1 MRLNALQLNDKL
13 TKYTAI
19 LIDNYATEVQECVD
33 RETTDIIH
41 ALQEARIG
49 AQTKCMDEFSGEF
62 ADSKPADLVDK
73 YRHRLEMSVCEQNVT
88 FETLCK
94 ARVANGDQLVDELSE
109 KFTHLLHRKLDD
121 NFLFMTEQKEL
132 YTYFNDIYGRFT
144 AKCEYLCASD
154 QYCIDGNQLA
164 EYLLKRQ
171 TVIDLFQEDYYLC
184 EKFGE
189 LTATAVDEYKQKI
202 AEINTK
208 NAKYVQNYIQ
218 MGKQVYEKQMSN
230 LLKSGTFSD
239 ETFREQHNALLD
251 NIWVKM
257 AYKLSTKQIKQ
268 SVIRECKQQLELSME
283 PVYHAQLALNQQ
295 IHELINN
302 LMTEML
308 YKLHEQ
314 YCQQFAARLSQ
325 TPYLDRCNFN
335 QVHTDLVSQLWP
347 RLESIVFDQKTRFT
361 DKYLWE
367 ILGLNRVNIELNVDE
382 AKEKY
387 WALNERKRNK
397 SNSLIVSFADTPTG
411 AYYDRPAGAILNVL
425 DAHNTGRLATNSLAF
440 DGKRILYGAEAERY
454 LNGAKSHIIDI
465 MGRDV
470 SDDELYNY
478 EFRFVD
484 KNHLKI
490 RLIYGDEANTSL
502 ELNVESLLALQTIE
516 MKTAAERQ
524 FDSPMLN
531 TLFVVPTGYTIRQ
544 LNAVRDS
551 ATIAGIEHAHFITEM
566 SAAAIDFGFNT
577 SNYDRNLAYRE
588 VLIVIFARNICELAL
603 VEYIDDGMRYKAYK
617 CVPITGQTPNEM
629 YNFVN
634 KKLPTWLASLFKYV
648 KYSKVFDGLVI
659 GDYQIASKIN
669 FEKLPK
675 KYCTR
680 ITFNCVMSAI
690 ITRGAVFY
698 SDHYETHRK
707 PIPIS
712 GVYLR
717 DIMCCIVFNDNIK
730 YMDTLVRANE
740 TPGTCC
746 YQKFKLPSTC
756 KLPIFIFIMDGPETV
771 IKQYIIHELNKHV
784 NLGEDLYLFIT
795 MCSDTYFATNYE
807 FTIHGKIAPK
817 YISNVPNEIMT
828 EVHYNLTQE
837 QLGEQKALVAKL
849 RETDDLINWPLN
861 NNLVINDDD
870 EITDYV
876 CNYYTSVKYIKA
888 NVPNVSDS
896 MEITPINE
904 CKEIIAREPIVV
916 SADYLDTFINKLA
929 DSYTEQILTMMDSD
943 KFVALDNEIIAIFN
957 ELSADLVNESQKQKF
972 MSQLDEIITES
983 AVKYKHVFNG
993 GPQTL
998 TDTDISD
1005 NEHRGNTGEGPGLT
1019 LSDTSKTACR
1029 LKRKCSSVCRK
1040 GESKQKLDT
1049 VNPTTIE
1056 QVLNTLQPDTVNY
1069 VGAVN
1074 THVTDLD
1081 QPMNE
1086 MQPIASVAAKLA
1098 HTSVV
1103 TVHSHKVVAQA
1114 KHHQAANVVAND
1126 HDGNFISTAV
1136 IDEFT
1141 RFAAGIRDRLDLHN
1155 VFHTK
1160 KSRILDQLK
1169 ISETIVRSDTNRFDE
1184 QKGEILAMIKKLK
1197 LSAKLITVYTALAIV
1212 NEPWMWSIMGD
1223 SFYSWGSGRAMYA
1236 MMACFCC
1243 TVYGCRTS
1251 ITMHELDGKL
1261 ECIPLI
1267 SGVKV
1272 DNRNQQ
1278 DTLNVKYF
1286 TKYCLKVKFYTKLIT
1301 PGVVCGVVPSIAAH
1315 VITSIMC
1322 YKGWYGV
1329 TDHSLF
1335 SLVLAN
1341 LSLTLWMTNAT
1352 YMGFGYAFVL
1362 HVLIIGYMKYIF
1374 RQINDSLAIGTRY
1387 GNALLVREAIARHQ
1401 KWTVVVEK
1409 SLAFVNEPWMW
1420 SLMGDS
1426 FYSWGSG
1433 RAIYTIVIC
1442 CVTPSI
1448 TAHAITSIMCYQ
1460 GRYGVADHSL
1470 IFLTLSNITLAV
1482 WIINA
1487 TYMGFA
1493 YAFALQVLTVGYMR
1507 YIFRQINDSLTV
1519 ATRFGRNIVVLKAI
1533 ARHQ

>member
-1 MRLNALQLNDKL
+1 MLTDTPKVSDNNDNNNNNDDDNKCCAETISDGETDDTVYVTDDQLA
-13 TKYTAI
+13 KYTAI
-19 LIDNYATEVQECVD
+19 LIDNYVTEVQECID

-49 AQTKCMDEFSGEF
+49 AQTKCMDEFNGEF
-62 ADSKPADLVDK
+62 ADSKPVDLVDK

-109 KFTHLLHRKLDD
+109 KFTHLLHRKLDE

-189 LTATAVDEYKQKI
+189 LTATAIDEYKRQI

-239 ETFREQHNALLD
+239 ETFREQNNALLD

-257 AYKLSTKQIKQ
+257 AYKLSTKQIKH

-325 TPYLDRCNFN
+325 TPYLDRCDFN

-367 ILGLNRVNIELNVDE
+367 ILSLNRVNIELNVDE
-382 AKEKY
+382 SKEKY
-387 WALNERKRNK
+387 WTLNERKRNK
-397 SNSLIVSFADTPTG
+397 STSLIVSFADTPTG
-411 AYYDRPAGAILNVL
+411 AYYDRPAGAILNVV
-425 DAHNTGRLATNSLAF
+425 DVNNTGRLATNSLAF

-516 MKTAAERQ
+516 IKTAAERQ

-577 SNYDRNLAYRE
+577 SNYDRNLAFRE

-617 CVPITGQTPNEM
+617 C
-629 YNFVN
+629 
-634 KKLPTWLASLFKYV
+634 
-648 KYSKVFDGLVI
+648 
-659 GDYQIASKIN
+659 DYQIASKIN

-690 ITRGAVFY
+690 ITRGAVYY

-849 RETDDLINWPLN
+849 RENDDLMNWPLN

-904 CKEIIAREPIVV
+904 CKEIIAREPIVI
-916 SADYLDTFINKLA
+916 SADYLDTFITKLA

-943 KFVALDNEIIAIFN
+943 KFVAL
-957 ELSADLVNESQKQKF
+957 NESQKQKF

-1005 NEHRGNTGEGPGLT
+1005 TEQRGNTGEGPGLT
-1019 LSDTSKTACR
+1019 VSDTSKTACR

-1049 VNPTTIE
+1049 VTPID
-1056 QVLNTLQPDTVNY
+1056 QAIIDQASNTLQADPVNH
-1069 VGAVN
+1069 VATVN

-1081 QPMNE
+1081 QPMSE
-1086 MQPIASVAAKLA
+1086 PHPISSVAAKLA

-1103 TVHSHKVVAQA
+1103 TVHSHKVVAHA
-1114 KHHQAANVVAND
+1114 KHHQTAAVAND
-1126 HDGNFISTAV
+1126 HDDNFISTAV

-1197 LSAKLITVYTALAIV
+1197 LSAKLITV
-1212 NEPWMWSIMGD
+1212 
-1223 SFYSWGSGRAMYA
+1223 
-1236 MMACFCC
+1236 
-1243 TVYGCRTS
+1243 
-1251 ITMHELDGKL
+1251 
-1261 ECIPLI
+1261 
-1267 SGVKV
+1267 
-1272 DNRNQQ
+1272 
-1278 DTLNVKYF
+1278 
-1286 TKYCLKVKFYTKLIT
+1286 
-1301 PGVVCGVVPSIAAH
+1301 
-1315 VITSIMC
+1315 
-1322 YKGWYGV
+1322 
-1329 TDHSLF
+1329 
-1335 SLVLAN
+1335 
-1341 LSLTLWMTNAT
+1341 
-1352 YMGFGYAFVL
+1352 
-1362 HVLIIGYMKYIF
+1362 
-1374 RQINDSLAIGTRY
+1374 
-1387 GNALLVREAIARHQ
+1387 
-1401 KWTVVVEK
+1401 
-1409 SLAFVNEPWMW
+1409 
-1420 SLMGDS
+1420 
-1426 FYSWGSG
+1426 
-1433 RAIYTIVIC
+1433 
-1442 CVTPSI
+1442 
-1448 TAHAITSIMCYQ
+1448 
-1460 GRYGVADHSL
+1460 
-1470 IFLTLSNITLAV
+1470 
-1482 WIINA
+1482 
-1487 TYMGFA
+1487 
-1493 YAFALQVLTVGYMR
+1493 
-1507 YIFRQINDSLTV
+1507 
-1519 ATRFGRNIVVLKAI
+1519 
-1533 ARHQ
+1533 